1 MLSREWHN
9 QIQILNRSYWL
20 QIGRGQVENQV
31 TSRQLQRLSKRD
43 LDWVVVEERGGQLE
57 EFFFFLVLISNL
69 VIILLL
75 FLKYVF
81 IYLAVPGLGCRT
93 QDLQF

>member
-9 QIQILNRSYWL
+9 RIQILNGSYWL
-20 QIGRGQVENQV
+20 QIGRGQVEKQV
-31 TSRQLQRLSKRD
+31 TSKQLQWPSKGD
-43 LDWVVVEERGGQLE
+43 LDLSGGGGERWAIGGI
-57 EFFFFLVLISNL
+57 FFNFLVLISNV

-75 FLKYVF
+75 FLKCVF

-93 QDLQF
+93 QDL